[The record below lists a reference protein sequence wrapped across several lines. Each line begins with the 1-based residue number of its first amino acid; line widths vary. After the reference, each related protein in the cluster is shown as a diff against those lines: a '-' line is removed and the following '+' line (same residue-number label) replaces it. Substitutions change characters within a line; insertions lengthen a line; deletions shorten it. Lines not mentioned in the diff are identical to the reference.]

1 MLLADLADLGAE
13 VIRVDRPGG
22 NSPRCRRRAPA
33 SPAAASAASSTDR
46 PTEASRRRYGKIQST
61 SNSAKA
67 RGRSGS
73 LGLFARRNQ

>member
-46 PTEASRRRYGKIQST
+46 PTDRGEP
-61 SNSAKA
+61 KA
-67 RGRSGS
+67 LRENPVDFEQREGAGPQR
-73 LGLFARRNQ
+73 LFGPVRAA